1 MRAKTL
7 LLKLMILLLFMISLW
22 VGFNLV
28 LTAQSSP
35 PAQTDAG
42 NSPQNYD
49 PSANLVQKSFP
60 KLQNIKFQSP
70 ASNRPCKVQVK
81 VSEELDHTKARLT
94 AVKLIYYLNGRLDQ
108 PHQIKMKAGFGGN
121 YNASIPGLPAGSK
134 VDFIIRAEDS
144 NGNVA
149 SQALPTGKNLVQGR
163 TDIDDPAPAVPDG
176 LDLLG
181 ISAGYDRKFVY
192 VRTSL
197 QGEIGGGTL
206 DPLFIHVYAVKFTNP
221 DRDPKE
227 GQFTGKA
234 VLNVP
239 LVKSSPRAVAD
250 GDNYWVKLF
259 GGPEKV
265 LQIKKTGTVFVD
277 IREALAQNSKLA
289 SPEVEFD
296 SQINGNTL
304 TTKVSRTAF
313 GSNPSGCLRIIS
325 LAFVNQSTGTIFPLI
340 KNSTNFLILYTS
352 SQSYTVK

>member
-1 MRAKTL
+1 
-7 LLKLMILLLFMISLW
+7 MISLLA
-22 VGFNLV
+22 GFSLI

-35 PAQTDAG
+35 STISGDDP
-42 NSPQNYD
+42 SKYD
-49 PSANLVQKSFP
+49 PSANLAQKSFP
-60 KLQNIKFQSP
+60 KLQNIKFQP
-70 ASNRPCKVQVK
+70 PTANRPCRVQVK
-81 VSEELDHTKARLT
+81 VSLECDHTKSRLT
-94 AVKLIYYLNGRLDQ
+94 AVKLIYYLNGHLNQ
-108 PHQIKMKAGFGGN
+108 PHQLKMKAGFGGN
-121 YNASIPGLPAGSK
+121 YSASIPGLPSGSK

-149 SQALPTGKNLVQGR
+149 SQALPNGKNLVQSR
-163 TDIDDPAPAVPDG
+163 ADIDDPAPAVPDG

-197 QGEIGGGTL
+197 QGKITGGTL
-206 DPLFIHVYAVKFTNP
+206 DPLFIQVYAVKFTNP

-234 VLNVP
+234 VLNAP
-239 LVKSSPRAVAD
+239 LILSSPRTLED

-259 GGPEKV
+259 GSPGKV

-277 IREALAQNSKLA
+277 IREALAQNPKLA

-296 SQINGNTL
+296 SQINGNIL

-325 LAFVNQSTGTIFPLI
+325 LTFINQSTGTIFPLI